1 LEIGGIYVTKVITFA
16 NFKGGTGKTTNST
29 MIAYE
34 LASKG
39 YKILLVDQDPQ
50 ANATSLYAKTYEQIT
65 GSRPQFKKTLMAAM
79 QDGDL
84 KQIITPIK
92 ENLDLLPSFTDFIEY
107 PDFLE
112 DTYPG
117 KDLRPQRV
125 RYFAQLL
132 EPIKSAYDFV
142 FIDVPP
148 TVSVYTKGAL
158 YASDAAV
165 IVLQTQER
173 SLDGAENFLTELQR
187 LIDEQGHFVDVV
199 GVLPVI
205 LKKGGKVDEYALESA
220 KEIFGEENIF
230 HNVIK
235 HMDRL
240 KRWDVSGIT
249 EDEKDVHDKR
259 THAIYQKLSD
269 EFIER
274 VNALET
280 QGV

>member
-1 LEIGGIYVTKVITFA
+1 MTKVITFA

-29 MIAYE
+29 MLAYT
-34 LASKG
+34 LSNMG

-50 ANATSLYAKTYEQIT
+50 ANATSLFAKTYENIN
-65 GSRPQFKKTLMAAM
+65 GNPPQFYKTLMAAVE
-79 QDGDL
+79 DTDL
-84 KQIITPIK
+84 HDVITTIK
-92 ENLDLLPSFTDFIEY
+92 PNLDLMASYRDFIDY

-112 DTYPG
+112 DKFPG
-117 KDLRPQRV
+117 AANRPQRV

-173 SLDGAENFLTELQR
+173 SLDGAENFLFELQK
-187 LIDEQGHFVDVV
+187 LIDDQQHFVDIV

-205 LKKGGKVDEYALESA
+205 LKHGGKVDEYALQTA
-220 KEIFGEENIF
+220 KELFGEENIF
-230 HNVIK
+230 KNVIRY
-235 HMDRL
+235 MERL
-240 KRWDVSGIT
+240 KRWDVTGIT
-249 EDEKDVHDKR
+249 HNEKDVHDNR
-259 THAIYQKLSD
+259 VHEVYEELAN
-269 EFIER
+269 EFLAR
-274 VNALET
+274 VSALEPEE
-280 QGV
+280 V